1 MNNKTK
7 NSIYIS
13 LLVLIAVI
21 CFILLINKYKN
32 QNENLNENNNEN
44 TVIIQEED
52 TDNENIK
59 SEKTNDGNIEN
70 NDSNDIWNEVEE
82 IDLKAEDNEVIKL
95 FDRLNDTI
103 KNAEVEREEDAIW
116 IKGEELLIEFILENE
131 TYNVYLVEEEKKL
144 NFETLRKY
152 LNIEEFIELK
162 DNIFKRLN

>member
-1 MNNKTK
+1 MNNKTI